1 MDAFVANSLALLTLE
16 RDAEV
21 ERSEGLVSSGQL
33 QSVKELE
40 AKGVC
45 LQKLEVGCNI
55 TVLVARL
62 CHVHVPYVDS
72 ICVCTS
78 AQSI

>member
-21 ERSEGLVSSGQL
+21 ERSEGLVSSGRL

-45 LQKLEVGCNI
+45 LQKLEVGC
-55 TVLVARL
+55 LQQHSLGRL
-62 CHVHVPYVDS
+62 QGYVM
-72 ICVCTS
+72 CLCRR
-78 AQSI
+78 